1 MGENNRLNDRMVWV
15 TVAISGA
22 PFLGLL
28 GTVVGVMMTF
38 ATVAAT
44 GDVNVNTI
52 APGVASAMATT
63 VVGLIIAIPCMF
75 GYNYLATLISK
86 RMSAM
91 EVYADQLLS
100 TFAVLHSSAYSAV
113 EAPQCDAV
121 PDQSLTMKSM

>member
-1 MGENNRLNDRMVWV
+1 
-15 TVAISGA
+15 
-22 PFLGLL
+22 
-28 GTVVGVMMTF
+28 
-38 ATVAAT
+38 
-44 GDVNVNTI
+44 
-52 APGVASAMATT
+52 
-63 VVGLIIAIPCMF
+63 MF